1 VTLSENGPNQPLSES
16 SIAARL
22 SWLKPSVTHLELVRF
37 GQLRASSILLKHSLY
52 LSLEPILFQCY
63 NNHSILMDILAT
75 LNPAQREAAEA
86 IQGPVLILAGPG
98 SGKTRV
104 ITYRVAYLV
113 RTCGVSPHHIMAV
126 TFTNK
131 AAREMKDRLGQL
143 IGQAIEALTLGTFH
157 AICARILRRD
167 GKAVG
172 LESSFVIYDE
182 DDQLRL
188 VKQVLE
194 ELRLDPRQ
202 HVPQALRS
210 AIEAAKSRLISPQ
223 DYGQQVGSYFEEI
236 AHRVYQRYQQL
247 LGQGQAVDFDDLL
260 MRTIVLFR
268 DHPKILA
275 KYQSRYVHILVD
287 EFQDTN
293 IAQYELM
300 RQLAGRHRN
309 LCVVG
314 DPDQS
319 IYSWRFADLRNIL
332 SFEKDYPEAK
342 VVFLEQN
349 YRSTKTIL
357 EVASDVISANVL
369 RKPKKL
375 WTENEGGTPVAVIE
389 SYNAE
394 GEAQYVVNEIERL
407 ASQEQIALKDCAVM
421 YRVNAQS
428 RALEETFMRYGV
440 PYKLVG
446 GTRFY
451 QRQEVKDIIAY
462 LRLINNP
469 QDNVSLLRI
478 MNVPGRGIGQKTVS
492 VLQSWAAAHDV
503 SLFQALRQISQSAVD
518 GEDKRQSL
526 PLRTIHAL
534 AGFDVLMSEF
544 VTRSGELGLS
554 SLMDE
559 ILERTGYRT
568 YIQNKEDGEER
579 WENIVELRNVATDY
593 NDLDS
598 QEALTAF
605 LEKVSLVSDIDELDE
620 TADAVTL
627 ITLHQAKGLEFPAV
641 FIVGLEEGILP
652 HRRSFDD
659 PEQMEEERRLCYVG
673 ITRAKK
679 HLYLLRSYRRTLFG
693 GSTANPPSRFLPDIS
708 RHLISPRGLWDESPT
723 PALDSEFS
731 HDSHPSPESAPT
743 PTLKVGDHVHHSKF
757 GPGIVMSC
765 SPTRDDQEITVVF
778 ERAGV
783 KKLLASL
790 APLEKTQRHSGLPLQ
805 PIDRIHGNV

>member
-1 VTLSENGPNQPLSES
+1 
-16 SIAARL
+16 
-22 SWLKPSVTHLELVRF
+22 
-37 GQLRASSILLKHSLY
+37 
-52 LSLEPILFQCY
+52 
-63 NNHSILMDILAT
+63 MDILAT

-86 IQGPVLILAGPG
+86 IKGPVLILAGPG

-113 RTCGVSPHHIMAV
+113 RLCGVGPHHIMAV

-131 AAREMKDRLGQL
+131 AAREMKERLEQL
-143 IGQAIEALTLGTFH
+143 LGQAIEALTLGTFH
-157 AICARILRRD
+157 AICARILRRE

-194 ELRLDPRQ
+194 ELKLDPKQ
-202 HVPQALRS
+202 HIPQALRS
-210 AIEAAKSRLISPQ
+210 AIDAAKSRLISPE
-223 DYGQQVGSYFEEI
+223 DYGQRVSSYFEEI
-236 AHRVYQRYQQL
+236 VHRVYQRYQQL
-247 LGQGQAVDFDDLL
+247 LSQGQAVDFDDLL
-260 MRTIVLFR
+260 MKTVQLFR
-268 DHPKILA
+268 DHPQILA
-275 KYQSRYVHILVD
+275 RYQSRYVHILVD

-300 RQLAGRHRN
+300 KQLAGKYRN

-332 SFEKDYPEAK
+332 SFERDYPEAK

-375 WTENEGGTPVAVIE
+375 WTENEDGTPVTVIE

-394 GEAQYVVNEIERL
+394 EEAQSVVNEIEKL
-407 ASQEQIALKDCAVM
+407 VGQEQISLKDCAVM

-428 RALEETFMRYGV
+428 RALEETFLRYGL
-440 PYKLVG
+440 PYKLVA

-451 QRQEVKDIIAY
+451 QRREVKDIIAY
-462 LRLINNP
+462 LRAIHNP

-478 MNVPGRGIGQKTVS
+478 INVPGRGIGQKTIS
-492 VLQSWAAAHDV
+492 TLQSWAKAHDT
-503 SLFQALRQISQSAVD
+503 SLFRALKQMSANAIA
-518 GEDKRQSL
+518 GEAKQSL
-526 PLRTIHAL
+526 PSHTIQAL
-534 AGFDVLMSEF
+534 AGFDALMGTFTAHSHELSL
-544 VTRSGELGLS
+544 SGLL
-554 SLMDE
+554 DE
-559 ILERTGYRT
+559 ILEHTGYRA
-568 YIQNKEDGEER
+568 YIQDKEDGEER
-579 WENIVELRNVATDY
+579 WENIMELRNVATEY
-593 NDLDS
+593 NELDTE
-598 QEALTAF
+598 EALTAF

-652 HRRSFDD
+652 HRKSFDD
-659 PEQMEEERRLCYVG
+659 PQQMEEERRLCYVG

-679 HLYLLRSYRRTLFG
+679 RLYLLRSYRRSLFG

-708 RHLISPRGLWDESPT
+708 PHLISSRGLWDESPT
-723 PALDSEFS
+723 PVPSPDFS
-731 HDSHPSPESAPT
+731 RNFHPSRRSVGT
-743 PTLKVGDHVHHSKF
+743 ITLKVGDHVHHSKF
-757 GPGIVMSC
+757 GPGIVMNC
-765 SPTRDDQEITVVF
+765 NPTNDDQELTVVF
-778 ERAGV
+778 EGAGV

-790 APLEKTQRHSGLPLQ
+790 APLEKIEKDSEFSS
-805 PIDRIHGNV
+805 

>member
-1 VTLSENGPNQPLSES
+1 
-16 SIAARL
+16 
-22 SWLKPSVTHLELVRF
+22 
-37 GQLRASSILLKHSLY
+37 
-52 LSLEPILFQCY
+52 
-63 NNHSILMDILAT
+63 MDILAT
-75 LNPAQREAAEA
+75 LNPAQREAVEA
-86 IQGPVLILAGPG
+86 IKGPVLILAGPG

-104 ITYRVAYLV
+104 ITHRVAYLV
-113 RTCGVSPHHIMAV
+113 KLCGVGPHHIMAV

-131 AAREMKDRLGQL
+131 AAREMRERLEQLLGQ
-143 IGQAIEALTLGTFH
+143 AVEALTLGTFH

-167 GKAVG
+167 GKAIG

-182 DDQLRL
+182 DDQVRL
-188 VKQVLE
+188 MKQTLE
-194 ELRLDPRQ
+194 ELNLDVKQ
-202 HVPQALRS
+202 YAPQALRS
-210 AIEAAKSRLISPQ
+210 TISAAKSHLISSE
-223 DYGQQVGSYFEEI
+223 DYAEWVSSYFEEI
-236 AHRVYQRYQQL
+236 VHRVYQRYQQL
-247 LGQGQAVDFDDLL
+247 LGQAQAVDFDDLL
-260 MRTIVLFR
+260 MKTVQLFR
-268 DHPKILA
+268 DHPQILTR
-275 KYQSRYVHILVD
+275 YQSRYVHILVD

-300 RQLAGRHRN
+300 KQLAGKYRN

-349 YRSTKTIL
+349 YRSTGTIL

-375 WTENEGGTPVAVIE
+375 WTENEEGAPVTLIE

-394 GEAQYVVNEIERL
+394 EEAQCVVNEIEKL
-407 ASQEQIALKDCAVM
+407 IGQEQISLKDCAVM

-462 LRLINNP
+462 LRVIHNP
-469 QDNVSLLRI
+469 QDNVSLTRI
-478 MNVPGRGIGQKTVS
+478 INAPGRGIGQKTIS
-492 VLQSWAAAHDV
+492 MLQSWAKTHDI
-503 SLFQALRQISQSAVD
+503 SILGALKQISQNVTA
-518 GEDKRQSL
+518 GEGRQSL
-526 PLRTIHAL
+526 SPRIVQAL
-534 AGFDVLMSEF
+534 VGFDALMAE
-544 VTRSGELGLS
+544 VTDQSRELSLSGLL
-554 SLMDE
+554 DE
-559 ILERTGYRT
+559 ILERTGYRA
-568 YIQNKEDGEER
+568 YIVGKEGGEER
-579 WENIVELRNVATDY
+579 WENVLELRSVASEY
-593 NDLDS
+593 NELAPE
-598 QEALTAF
+598 EALTAF

-620 TADAVTL
+620 KADAVTL
-627 ITLHQAKGLEFPAV
+627 ITLHQAKGLEFPVV

-679 HLYLLRSYRRTLFG
+679 RLYLLRSYRRNLFG
-693 GSTANPPSRFLPDIS
+693 GSTSNPPSRFLQDIS
-708 RHLISPRGLWDESPT
+708 PRLITPRGLWEDSATPVGSPALSGNLQPSRRPSST
-723 PALDSEFS
+723 PA
-731 HDSHPSPESAPT
+731 
-743 PTLKVGDHVHHSKF
+743 LKVGDHVHHSKF
-757 GPGIVMSC
+757 GPGIVMNC
-765 SPTRDDQEITVVF
+765 SPTRDDQEVTVVF
-778 ERAGV
+778 EGAGV

-790 APLEKTQRHSGLPLQ
+790 APLDKIEKDL
-805 PIDRIHGNV
+805 DFAA

>member
-1 VTLSENGPNQPLSES
+1 
-16 SIAARL
+16 
-22 SWLKPSVTHLELVRF
+22 
-37 GQLRASSILLKHSLY
+37 
-52 LSLEPILFQCY
+52 
-63 NNHSILMDILAT
+63 MDILAT
-75 LNPAQREAAEA
+75 LNRAQREAVES

-104 ITYRVAYLV
+104 ITHRVAYLV
-113 RTCGVSPHHIMAV
+113 KLCGVNPHSIIAV

-131 AAREMKDRLGQL
+131 AAREMKERLEQLLGQAL
-143 IGQAIEALTLGTFH
+143 EALTLGTFH
-157 AICARILRRD
+157 AICARILRRE
-167 GKAVG
+167 GKAIG

-188 VKQVLE
+188 MKQVLE
-194 ELRLDPRQ
+194 ELNLDPKQ
-202 HVPQALRS
+202 YAPQALRS
-210 AIEAAKSRLISPQ
+210 AISAAKSRLIDLK
-223 DYGQQVGSYFEEI
+223 DYAQRVNSYFDEI
-236 AHRVYQRYQQL
+236 VLRVYQRYQQL
-247 LGQGQAVDFDDLL
+247 LSQSQAVDFDDLL
-260 MRTIVLFR
+260 MKTVQLFR
-268 DHPKILA
+268 DHPQIL
-275 KYQSRYVHILVD
+275 KRYQSSYVHILVD

-300 RQLAGRHRN
+300 RQLAGKYRN

-375 WTENEGGTPVAVIE
+375 WTENEDGAQVTIIE

-394 GEAQYVVNEIERL
+394 EEAQSVVNEIEKL
-407 ASQEQIALKDCAVM
+407 VNQEQISLKDSAVM

-428 RALEETFMRYGV
+428 RALEETFLRYGL

-462 LRLINNP
+462 LRVIHNP
-469 QDNVSLLRI
+469 QDNVSLTRI
-478 MNVPGRGIGQKTVS
+478 INVPGRGIGQKTVS
-492 VLQSWAAAHDV
+492 MLQSWAKGHSV
-503 SLFQALRQISQSAVD
+503 SLYDALKQICDNVIA
-518 GEDKRQSL
+518 GEAKQSL
-526 PLRTIHAL
+526 PPRTVQAL
-534 AGFDVLMSEF
+534 AGFAALISNLT
-544 VTRSGELGLS
+544 TRSGELTLSGLI
-554 SLMDE
+554 DE
-559 ILERTGYRT
+559 ILDHTRYRE
-568 YIQNKEDGEER
+568 YILDKEDGEER
-579 WENIVELRNVATDY
+579 WENITELRNVASEYDE
-593 NDLDS
+593 LS
-598 QEALTAF
+598 PEEALTAF

-620 TADAVTL
+620 KADAVTL

-652 HRRSFDD
+652 HRKSLDD
-659 PEQMEEERRLCYVG
+659 PEEMEEERRLCYVG

-679 HLYLLRSYRRTLFG
+679 RLYLLRSYRRSLFG
-693 GSTANPPSRFLPDIS
+693 GSTANPPSRFLQD
-708 RHLISPRGLWDESPT
+708 ISPRLISRRGLWEETSTPVASPDSNLESQLSSRP
-723 PALDSEFS
+723 LS
-731 HDSHPSPESAPT
+731 
-743 PTLKVGDHVHHSKF
+743 TLMLRVGDHVRHSKF
-757 GPGIVMSC
+757 GPGVVMNC
-765 SPTRDDQEITVVF
+765 NPTRDDQELTVVF
-778 ERAGV
+778 EEAGV

-790 APLEKTQRHSGLPLQ
+790 APLEKVEKDFDFSS
-805 PIDRIHGNV
+805 

>member
-1 VTLSENGPNQPLSES
+1 
-16 SIAARL
+16 
-22 SWLKPSVTHLELVRF
+22 
-37 GQLRASSILLKHSLY
+37 
-52 LSLEPILFQCY
+52 
-63 NNHSILMDILAT
+63 MDILAT
-75 LNPAQREAAEA
+75 LNPAQREAAQA
-86 IQGPVLILAGPG
+86 IKGPVLILAGPG

-113 RTCGVSPHHIMAV
+113 RTCGVNPHHIMAV

-131 AAREMKDRLGQL
+131 AAREMKERLEQL
-143 IGQAIEALTLGTFH
+143 LGQAIEALTIGTFH

-167 GKAVG
+167 GRGVG

-194 ELRLDPRQ
+194 ELKLDPKQ
-202 HVPQALRS
+202 YVPQVLRS
-210 AIEAAKSRLISPQ
+210 AIDSAKSRLISPE
-223 DYGQQVGSYFEEI
+223 DYGQQVSSYFEEI
-236 AHRVYQRYQQL
+236 VHRVYQRYQQL
-247 LGQGQAVDFDDLL
+247 LSQGQAVDFDDLL
-260 MRTIVLFR
+260 MKTAQLFR
-268 DHPKILA
+268 DHPRILA
-275 KYQSRYVHILVD
+275 RYQSRYAHILVD

-293 IAQYELM
+293 IAQYELVK
-300 RQLAGRHRN
+300 QLAGRHRN

-357 EVASDVISANVL
+357 DVASDVISANIL

-375 WTENEGGTPVAVIE
+375 WTENEDGTPVAVIE

-394 GEAQYVVNEIERL
+394 EEAQYVVNEIERL
-407 ASQEQIALKDCAVM
+407 VSQEQISLKDCAVM

-428 RALEETFMRYGV
+428 RALEETFLRYGV

-462 LRLINNP
+462 LRLIHNP

-478 MNVPGRGIGQKTVS
+478 INVPGRGIGQKTVGT
-492 VLQSWAAAHDV
+492 LQSWAKANDV
-503 SLFQALRQISQSAVD
+503 SLFQALKQISQNAIAN
-518 GEDKRQSL
+518 EAKRSL
-526 PLRTIHAL
+526 PSRTIQTL
-534 AGFDVLMSEF
+534 AGFDALMTQF
-544 VTRSGELGLS
+544 VARSREVTLSGLV
-554 SLMDE
+554 DE
-559 ILERTGYRT
+559 ILEHTGYGA
-568 YIQNKEDGEER
+568 YIQNKDDGEER
-579 WENIVELRNVATDY
+579 WENIMELRNVASEY
-593 NDLDS
+593 NELDTE
-598 QEALTAF
+598 QALAAF
-605 LEKVSLVSDIDELDE
+605 LEKVSLVSDIDQLDE

-652 HRRSFDD
+652 HSKSFDD

-679 HLYLLRSYRRTLFG
+679 HLYLLRSYRRSLFG

-708 RHLISPRGLWDESPT
+708 RHLISPRGLWDESPSSVSA
-723 PALDSEFS
+723 PHYSRN
-731 HDSHPSPESAPT
+731 SHPSPQSAAT
-743 PTLKVGDHVHHSKF
+743 LILKVGDHVYHSKF
-757 GPGIVMSC
+757 GPGIVMAC
-765 SPTRDDQEITVVF
+765 NPTNVDQELTVVF
-778 ERAGV
+778 EQAGV

-790 APLEKTQRHSGLPLQ
+790 APLE
-805 PIDRIHGNV
+805 RIEENSDCRS